1 MDGGLWMNSTRPP
14 VSDEV
19 LPSPDLNDREHR
31 KDHLS
36 GETDRSGE
44 RSVGGKLI
52 HERSTE
58 HGTQP
63 DLSHRKATKPISD
76 RAGIVRLKWS
86 RSTHQRQ
93 TNQLAASI
101 MGTSAITAVVS
112 PRRERS

>member
-1 MDGGLWMNSTRPP
+1 MDGGLWVNSTRPP

-58 HGTQP
+58 HGTRP
-63 DLSHRKATKPISD
+63 DLSRHRTLGLLASLDIHHVGDISPA
-76 RAGIVRLKWS
+76 RQGVLFLAEMSELCGIR
-86 RSTHQRQ
+86 
-93 TNQLAASI
+93 
-101 MGTSAITAVVS
+101 
-112 PRRERS
+112 